1 MKAVLV
7 NIPKERIRQLDELV
21 EKQEFPNRNDAI
33 REAIRFFLN
42 SEQYVERSKLR
53 AISNLW
59 HRWNNRELESFKA
72 LHCMRKIV
80 LEEEKLKELQHG

>member
-1 MKAVLV
+1 MKAILV
-7 NIPKERIRQLDELV
+7 NIPKERIRQLDRLV

-42 SEQYVERSKLR
+42 SEQYVERSKLQ

-59 HRWNNRELESFKA
+59 HRWNNRELESSKA
-72 LHCMRKIV
+72 LYEMRKLV
-80 LEEEKLKELQHG
+80 LEEEKLKEIEK